1 MTKDAPSKRRKVPT
15 ANPRAVSLSD
25 QPKAEEPEAEETVR
39 PRKKQRRAK
48 DATAKNERT
57 TDIKPRVVPLIG
69 PPKPAGRGHET
80 PAQRRKRRR
89 RLEDASSEV
98 ERTPAVE
105 PKVVLLSGQPK
116 EETIGS
122 VTTIRPREKRR
133 RVLAWSFMLCV
144 LMPIALGSYY
154 FAAIA
159 SDRYAA
165 TAGFAVRGVNA
176 SSGIDGIGA
185 LTGLASAGSTTSD
198 SYIILKYLKS
208 RDIVER
214 LQDDMDLHTAFTAPG
229 IDRLSR
235 MGDDLS
241 IEDFVL
247 YWGRMVRTSFDS
259 TSGIVSVEVQA
270 FSAAQA
276 EQIATLVL
284 QYTDELV
291 NTLSVSARQDS
302 VRFAEAEVARAE
314 ERLRT
319 ALQDIRDFREQER
332 SINPAATA
340 QLDIELVGGL
350 ESRLIDLRARI
361 ASIEG
366 SLDENAPSLLA
377 LRRQAE
383 ALEAQI
389 AARAAEISGSTAS
402 IGSEMAA
409 MSGLLATFEALEVEK
424 DFAQQVYQSA
434 LTSLEQARA
443 EADRQQRYLAV
454 FTLPATPEDAVYP
467 KRGQN
472 ILLLIA
478 IVISAWGISTLIVYS
493 VRDHMS

>member
-1 MTKDAPSKRRKVPT
+1 MTQDAPSKIERQRVRKPKVVPLSDKPEVTADQSDETPRPRKKRQRLNDALPEREQRPARKTEVVPLSGQPTTEQSEAERAMRRRKKRRRNADATQEQISLPKPT
-15 ANPRAVSLSD
+15 VIPLSANPM
-25 QPKAEEPEAEETVR
+25 AEKDSALTTVR
-39 PRKKQRRAK
+39 PRQ
-48 DATAKNERT
+48 
-57 TDIKPRVVPLIG
+57 
-69 PPKPAGRGHET
+69 
-80 PAQRRKRRR
+80 
-89 RLEDASSEV
+89 
-98 ERTPAVE
+98 
-105 PKVVLLSGQPK
+105 
-116 EETIGS
+116 
-122 VTTIRPREKRR
+122 KRR
-133 RVLAWSFMLCV
+133 RVLAWSFILCV
-144 LMPIALGSYY
+144 LLPIALGSYY

-176 SSGIDGIGA
+176 GSGIDGIGA

-198 SYIILKYLKS
+198 SYIVLKYLKS

-214 LQDDMDLHTAFTAPG
+214 LQSDMDVRAAFTNPV
-229 IDRLSR
+229 IDPLSR

-241 IEDFVL
+241 IEDFVQ

-259 TSGIVSVEVQA
+259 ASGIVTVEVQA
-270 FSAAQA
+270 FSPTHA
-276 EQIATLVL
+276 EQIASLVL

-302 VRFAEAEVARAE
+302 VRFAETEVARAE
-314 ERLRT
+314 ERLRV
-319 ALQDIRDFREQER
+319 ALQDIRTFREQES
-332 SINPAATA
+332 SINPAASA

-389 AARAAEISGSTAS
+389 VARAAEISETTAD
-402 IGSEMAA
+402 IGTDVTP

-424 DFAQQVYQSA
+424 TFAQQVYQSA

-454 FTLPATPEDAVYP
+454 FTLPAVPEAAIYP
-467 KRGQN
+467 KRVQN

-478 IVISAWGISTLIVYS
+478 IAISAWGIGTLIVYS